1 MIAVKICGII
11 SLKDAELA
19 ANYGASAIGL
29 IFYTDSPRYVD
40 PAEVE
45 QWIDSIPSS
54 VKKVGVFVNE
64 QSENINKIT
73 RQLKLEFI
81 QLHGDES
88 PEFCNGIIRPVI
100 KVFRVGDDFD
110 AIVLNEY
117 DVHGFLFD
125 TYKKGN
131 PGGTGTRFNWDLIAN
146 LKTETPIIL
155 SGGLTPENVLNGIEA
170 VNPAAVDVN
179 SGVESVPGVKDEE
192 KIKELFS
199 VLEHSNSCNNPFRVI
214 RGEIHDL

>member
-1 MIAVKICGII
+1 MIAVKICGIT
-11 SLKDAELA
+11 SLKDAEMA
-19 ANYGASAIGL
+19 VNYSVSAIGM
-29 IFYTDSPRYVD
+29 IFCPDSPRYVD

-45 QWIDSIPSS
+45 QWIERIPDS

-64 QSENINKIT
+64 QIDTINNIT

>member
-1 MIAVKICGII
+1 MIAVKICGIT
-11 SLKDAELA
+11 SLKDAEMA
-19 ANYGASAIGL
+19 VNYSVPAIGL
-29 IFYTDSPRYVD
+29 IFYPDSPRYVD
-40 PAEVE
+40 PAKVE
-45 QWIDSIPSS
+45 QWIDRIPDS

-64 QSENINKIT
+64 QIDTINNIT

-199 VLEHSNSCNNPFRVI
+199 VLEHSNSCNNPFCVV
-214 RGEIHDL
+214 RGEIHDQ

>member
-1 MIAVKICGII
+1 MIAVKICGIT
-11 SLKDAELA
+11 SLKDAEMA
-19 ANYGASAIGL
+19 VNYRVPAIGL
-29 IFYTDSPRYVD
+29 IFYPDSPRYVD
-40 PAEVE
+40 PAKVE
-45 QWIDSIPSS
+45 QWIDRIPDS

-64 QSENINKIT
+64 QIDTINNIT

-88 PEFCNGIIRPVI
+88 PEFCNGMIRPVI

-155 SGGLTPENVLNGIEA
+155 SGGLTQENVLNGIEA

>member
-1 MIAVKICGII
+1 MIAVKICGIT
-11 SLKDAELA
+11 SLKDAEMA
-19 ANYGASAIGL
+19 VNYSVSAIGM
-29 IFYTDSPRYVD
+29 IFCPDSPRYVD

-45 QWIDSIPSS
+45 QWIERIPDS

-64 QSENINKIT
+64 QIDTINNIT

-88 PEFCNGIIRPVI
+88 PEFCNGIICPVI

>member
-1 MIAVKICGII
+1 MIAVKICGIT
-11 SLKDAELA
+11 SLKDAEMA
-19 ANYGASAIGL
+19 VNYSVSAIGM
-29 IFYTDSPRYVD
+29 IFCPDSSRYVD
-40 PAEVE
+40 PTEVE
-45 QWIDSIPSS
+45 QWIERIPDS

-64 QSENINKIT
+64 QIDTINNIT

-110 AIVLNEY
+110 AIVLNGY

-214 RGEIHDL
+214 RGEINDL

>member
-1 MIAVKICGII
+1 MIAVKICGIT
-11 SLKDAELA
+11 SLKDAEMA
-19 ANYGASAIGL
+19 VSYSVPAIGL
-29 IFYTDSPRYVD
+29 IFYPDSPRYVD
-40 PAEVE
+40 PAKVE
-45 QWIDSIPSS
+45 QWIDRIPDS

-64 QSENINKIT
+64 QIDTINNIT

-81 QLHGDES
+81 QLHGEES
-88 PEFCNGIIRPVI
+88 PELCNEMIRPVI

-170 VNPAAVDVN
+170 VNPAVVDVN
-179 SGVESVPGVKDEE
+179 SGVEAVPGVKDEE

-214 RGEIHDL
+214 RREIHDL

>member
-1 MIAVKICGII
+1 MIAVKICGIT
-11 SLKDAELA
+11 SLKDAEMA
-19 ANYGASAIGL
+19 VNYSVSAIGM
-29 IFYTDSPRYVD
+29 IFCPDSPRHVD

-45 QWIDSIPSS
+45 QWIERIPDS

-64 QSENINKIT
+64 QIDTINNIT

-170 VNPAAVDVN
+170 VNPAVVDVN

>member
-1 MIAVKICGII
+1 MIAVKICGIT
-11 SLKDAELA
+11 SLKDAEMA
-19 ANYGASAIGL
+19 VNYSVPAIGL
-29 IFYTDSPRYVD
+29 IFYPDSPRYVD

-45 QWIDSIPSS
+45 QWIDRIPDS

-64 QSENINKIT
+64 QIDTINNIT

-100 KVFRVGDDFD
+100 KVFRVCDDFD

-155 SGGLTPENVLNGIEA
+155 SGGLTPENVLNGIGA

-199 VLEHSNSCNNPFRVI
+199 VLEHSNSCNNPFCVI
-214 RGEIHDL
+214 RGEIHGL

>member
-1 MIAVKICGII
+1 MIAVKICGIT
-11 SLKDAELA
+11 SLKDAEMA
-19 ANYGASAIGL
+19 VNYSVSAIGL
-29 IFYTDSPRYVD
+29 IFYPDSPRYVD

-45 QWIDSIPSS
+45 QWIDRIPDS

-64 QSENINKIT
+64 QIDTINNIT

-88 PEFCNGIIRPVI
+88 PEFCNRMIRPVI
-100 KVFRVGDDFD
+100 KVFHVGDDFD
-110 AIVLNEY
+110 AIVLNGY

-125 TYKKGN
+125 TYKKGK
-131 PGGTGTRFNWDLIAN
+131 PGGTGNRFKWELIAN

>member
-1 MIAVKICGII
+1 MIAVKICGIT
-11 SLKDAELA
+11 SLKDAEMA
-19 ANYGASAIGL
+19 VNYSVSAIGM
-29 IFYTDSPRYVD
+29 IFCPDSPRYVD
-40 PAEVE
+40 PAELE
-45 QWIDSIPSS
+45 QWIERIPDS

-64 QSENINKIT
+64 QIDTINNIT

-155 SGGLTPENVLNGIEA
+155 SGGLTSENVLNGIEA

-199 VLEHSNSCNNPFRVI
+199 VLEHSNSCNNPFCVI

>member
-1 MIAVKICGII
+1 MIAVKICGIT
-11 SLKDAELA
+11 SLKDAEMA
-19 ANYGASAIGL
+19 VNYSVSAIGM
-29 IFYTDSPRYVD
+29 IFCPDSPRYVD
-40 PAEVE
+40 PAKVE
-45 QWIDSIPSS
+45 QWIERIPDS

-64 QSENINKIT
+64 QIDTINNIT

-199 VLEHSNSCNNPFRVI
+199 VLEHSNSCNNPFRMI

>member
-1 MIAVKICGII
+1 MIAIKICGIT
-11 SLKDAELA
+11 SLKGAELA
-19 ANYGASAIGL
+19 ANYGAAAIGM
-29 IFYTDSPRYVD
+29 IFYQDSPRFVD

-45 QWIDSIPSS
+45 QWIDNIPSS

-64 QSENINKIT
+64 QIDTINNIT

>member
-1 MIAVKICGII
+1 MIAVKICGIT
-11 SLKDAELA
+11 SLKDAEMA
-19 ANYGASAIGL
+19 VNYSVPAIGL
-29 IFYTDSPRYVD
+29 IFYPDSPRYVD
-40 PAEVE
+40 PAVVE
-45 QWIDSIPSS
+45 QWIDRIPDS

-64 QSENINKIT
+64 KIDTINNIT

-81 QLHGDES
+81 QLHGEES
-88 PEFCNGIIRPVI
+88 PEFCNGMIRPVI

-110 AIVLNEY
+110 AIVLNGY

-125 TYKKGN
+125 TYKKGK
-131 PGGTGTRFNWDLIAN
+131 PGGTGNRFKWELIAN
-146 LKTETPIIL
+146 LKIETPIIL
-155 SGGLTPENVLNGIEA
+155 SGGLTSENVLNGIEA

>member
-1 MIAVKICGII
+1 MIAVKICGIT
-11 SLKDAELA
+11 SLKDAEMA
-19 ANYGASAIGL
+19 VNYSVSAIGM
-29 IFYTDSPRYVD
+29 IFCPDSTRYVD
-40 PAEVE
+40 PAELE
-45 QWIDSIPSS
+45 QWIERIPDS

-64 QSENINKIT
+64 QIDTINNIT

-110 AIVLNEY
+110 GIVLNEY

-131 PGGTGTRFNWDLIAN
+131 PGGTGNRFNWDLIAN

-199 VLEHSNSCNNPFRVI
+199 VLEHSNSCNNPFCVI

>member
-1 MIAVKICGII
+1 MAV
-11 SLKDAELA
+11 
-19 ANYGASAIGL
+19 NYSVSAIGM
-29 IFYTDSPRYVD
+29 IFCPDSPRYVD

-45 QWIDSIPSS
+45 QWIERIPDS

-64 QSENINKIT
+64 QIDTINNIT

>member
-1 MIAVKICGII
+1 MIAVKICGIT
-11 SLKDAELA
+11 SLKDVEMAV
-19 ANYGASAIGL
+19 NYSVSAIGM
-29 IFYTDSPRYVD
+29 IFCPDSTRYVD
-40 PAEVE
+40 PAELE
-45 QWIDSIPSS
+45 QWIERIPDS

-64 QSENINKIT
+64 QIDTINNIT

-214 RGEIHDL
+214 RGEIHVL

>member
-1 MIAVKICGII
+1 MIAVKICGIT
-11 SLKDAELA
+11 SLKDAEMA
-19 ANYGASAIGL
+19 VNYSVSAIGM
-29 IFYTDSPRYVD
+29 IFCPDSPRYVD
-40 PAEVE
+40 PAEME
-45 QWIDSIPSS
+45 QWIDRIPDS

-64 QSENINKIT
+64 QIDTINNIT

-199 VLEHSNSCNNPFRVI
+199 ILEHSNSCNNPFRVI

>member
-1 MIAVKICGII
+1 MAV
-11 SLKDAELA
+11 
-19 ANYGASAIGL
+19 NYSVSAIGM
-29 IFYTDSPRYVD
+29 IFCPDSPRYVD
-40 PAEVE
+40 PAKVE
-45 QWIDSIPSS
+45 QWIERIPDS

-64 QSENINKIT
+64 QIDTINNIT

-199 VLEHSNSCNNPFRVI
+199 ILEHSNSCNNPFRVI

>member
-1 MIAVKICGII
+1 MIAIKICGIT
-11 SLKDAELA
+11 SLKDAKLA
-19 ANYGASAIGL
+19 ANYGATAIGM
-29 IFYTDSPRYVD
+29 IFYQGSPRFVD

-64 QSENINKIT
+64 QSETINKIT
-73 RQLKLEFI
+73 RQLRLDFI

-88 PEFCNGIIRPVI
+88 PEFCNEMTRPVI

-110 AIVLNEY
+110 ANILNDY
-117 DVHGFLFD
+117 DVRAFLFD
-125 TYKKGN
+125 TYQKGK
-131 PGGTGTRFNWDLIAN
+131 PGGTGNHFNWDLIVQ
-146 LKTETPIIL
+146 LKTDTPIIL
-155 SGGLTPENVLNGIEA
+155 SGGLKPENVLNGVEA

-179 SGVESVPGVKDEE
+179 SGVESESGVKDED
-192 KIKELFS
+192 KINELFS
-199 VLEHSNSCNNPFRVI
+199 ILEHSNSCNNLFRVI

>member
-1 MIAVKICGII
+1 MIAVKICGIT
-11 SLKDAELA
+11 SLKDAEMA
-19 ANYGASAIGL
+19 VNYSVPAIGL
-29 IFYTDSPRYVD
+29 IFYPDSHRYVD

-45 QWIDSIPSS
+45 QWIERIPDS

-64 QSENINKIT
+64 QIDTINNIT

>member
-1 MIAVKICGII
+1 MIAVKICGIT
-11 SLKDAELA
+11 SLKDAEMA
-19 ANYGASAIGL
+19 VNYSVSAIGM
-29 IFYTDSPRYVD
+29 IFCPDSPRYVD

-45 QWIDSIPSS
+45 QWIERIPDY

-64 QSENINKIT
+64 QIDTINNIT

-199 VLEHSNSCNNPFRVI
+199 ILEHSNSCNNPFRVI
-214 RGEIHDL
+214 RGEINDL

>member
-1 MIAVKICGII
+1 MIAVKICGIT
-11 SLKDAELA
+11 SLKDAEMA
-19 ANYGASAIGL
+19 VNYSVSAIGM
-29 IFYTDSPRYVD
+29 IFCPDSPRYVD
-40 PAEVE
+40 PTEVE
-45 QWIDSIPSS
+45 QWIERIPDS

-64 QSENINKIT
+64 QIDTINNIT

-155 SGGLTPENVLNGIEA
+155 SGGLTSENVLNGIEA

>member
-1 MIAVKICGII
+1 MIAVKICGIT
-11 SLKDAELA
+11 SLKDVEMAV
-19 ANYGASAIGL
+19 NYSVPAIGL
-29 IFYTDSPRYVD
+29 IFYHDSPRYVD
-40 PAEVE
+40 PTEVE
-45 QWIDSIPSS
+45 QWIDQIPDS

-64 QSENINKIT
+64 QIDTINNIA
-73 RQLKLEFI
+73 RQLKLDFI

-88 PEFCNGIIRPVI
+88 PEFCKGMIRPVI

-110 AIVLNEY
+110 AIVLNGY

-125 TYKKGN
+125 TYKKGK
-131 PGGTGTRFNWDLIAN
+131 PGGTGNRFKWELIAN

-179 SGVESVPGVKDEE
+179 SGVESDPGVKEEE
-192 KIKELFS
+192 KIKELFC
-199 VLEHSNSCNNPFRVI
+199 VLEHSNSYNNPFCVI
-214 RGEIHDL
+214 RGEIHGL

>member
-1 MIAVKICGII
+1 MAV
-11 SLKDAELA
+11 
-19 ANYGASAIGL
+19 NYSVPAIGL
-29 IFYTDSPRYVD
+29 IFYPDSPRYVD

-45 QWIDSIPSS
+45 QWIDRIPDS

-64 QSENINKIT
+64 QIDTINNIT

>member
-1 MIAVKICGII
+1 MIAIKICGIT
-11 SLKDAELA
+11 SLKDAKLA
-19 ANYGASAIGL
+19 ANYGATAIGM
-29 IFYTDSPRYVD
+29 IFYQGSPRFVD

-64 QSENINKIT
+64 QSETINKIT
-73 RQLKLEFI
+73 RQLRLDFI

-88 PEFCNGIIRPVI
+88 PEFCNEITRPVI

-110 AIVLNEY
+110 ADILNDY
-117 DVHGFLFD
+117 DVRAFLFD
-125 TYKKGN
+125 TYQKGK
-131 PGGTGTRFNWDLIAN
+131 PGGTGNRFNWDLIVQ
-146 LKTETPIIL
+146 LKTDTPIIL
-155 SGGLTPENVLNGIEA
+155 SGGLKPENVLNGVEA
-170 VNPAAVDVN
+170 VNPATVDVN
-179 SGVESVPGVKDEE
+179 SGVESEPGVKDED
-192 KIKELFS
+192 KINELFS

>member
-1 MIAVKICGII
+1 MIAVKICGIT
-11 SLKDAELA
+11 SLKDAEMA
-19 ANYGASAIGL
+19 VNYSVSAIGM
-29 IFYTDSPRYVD
+29 IFCPDSPRYVD

-45 QWIDSIPSS
+45 QWIERIPDS

-64 QSENINKIT
+64 QIDTINNIT

-110 AIVLNEY
+110 AIVLNGY

>member
-1 MIAVKICGII
+1 MIAVKICGIT
-11 SLKDAELA
+11 SLKDVEMAV
-19 ANYGASAIGL
+19 NYSVSAIGM
-29 IFYTDSPRYVD
+29 IFCPDSPRYVD
-40 PAEVE
+40 PTEVE
-45 QWIDSIPSS
+45 QWIERIPDS

-64 QSENINKIT
+64 QIDTINNIT

>member
-1 MIAVKICGII
+1 MIAVKICGIT
-11 SLKDAELA
+11 SLKDAEMA
-19 ANYGASAIGL
+19 VNYSVSAIGM
-29 IFYTDSPRYVD
+29 IFCPDSPRYVD
-40 PAEVE
+40 PAKVE
-45 QWIDSIPSS
+45 QWIERIPDS

-64 QSENINKIT
+64 QIDTINNIT

-131 PGGTGTRFNWDLIAN
+131 PGGTGNRFNWDLIAN

-199 VLEHSNSCNNPFRVI
+199 VLEHSNSCNNPFRMI

>member
-1 MIAVKICGII
+1 MIAVKICGIT
-11 SLKDAELA
+11 SLKDAEMA
-19 ANYGASAIGL
+19 VNYSVSAIGM
-29 IFYTDSPRYVD
+29 IFCPDSPRYVD
-40 PAEVE
+40 PAEME
-45 QWIDSIPSS
+45 QWIDRIPDS

-64 QSENINKIT
+64 QIDTINNIT

-131 PGGTGTRFNWDLIAN
+131 PGGTGNRFNWDLIAN

>member
-1 MIAVKICGII
+1 MIAVKICGIT
-11 SLKDAELA
+11 SLKDAEMA
-19 ANYGASAIGL
+19 VNYSVSAIGM
-29 IFYTDSPRYVD
+29 IFCPDSPRYVD
-40 PAEVE
+40 PTEVE
-45 QWIDSIPSS
+45 QWIERIPDS

-64 QSENINKIT
+64 QIDTINNIT

-131 PGGTGTRFNWDLIAN
+131 PGGTGNRFNWDLIAN

>member
-1 MIAVKICGII
+1 MIAVKICGIT
-11 SLKDAELA
+11 SLKDAEMA
-19 ANYGASAIGL
+19 VNYRVPAIGL
-29 IFYTDSPRYVD
+29 IFYPDSPRYVD
-40 PAEVE
+40 PAKVE
-45 QWIDSIPSS
+45 QWIDRIPDS

-64 QSENINKIT
+64 QIDTINNIT

-88 PEFCNGIIRPVI
+88 PEFCNGMIRPVI

-125 TYKKGN
+125 TYKKGK
-131 PGGTGTRFNWDLIAN
+131 PGGTGNRFKWELIAN

-155 SGGLTPENVLNGIEA
+155 SGGLTSENVLNGIEA

-179 SGVESVPGVKDEE
+179 SGVESVPGVKDEK

-214 RGEIHDL
+214 RGKINGL

>member
-1 MIAVKICGII
+1 MIAVKICGIT
-11 SLKDAELA
+11 SLKDAEMA
-19 ANYGASAIGL
+19 VNYSVPAIGL
-29 IFYTDSPRYVD
+29 IFYPDSPRYVD
-40 PAEVE
+40 PAKVE
-45 QWIDSIPSS
+45 QWIDRIPDS

-64 QSENINKIT
+64 QIDTINNIT

-88 PEFCNGIIRPVI
+88 PEFCNGMIRPVI

-179 SGVESVPGVKDEE
+179 SSVESVPGVKDEE

-214 RGEIHDL
+214 RGEINDL

>member
-1 MIAVKICGII
+1 MAV
-11 SLKDAELA
+11 
-19 ANYGASAIGL
+19 NYSVSAIGM
-29 IFYTDSPRYVD
+29 IFCPDSPRYVD
-40 PAEVE
+40 PTEVE
-45 QWIDSIPSS
+45 QWIERIPDS

-64 QSENINKIT
+64 QIDTINNIT

-131 PGGTGTRFNWDLIAN
+131 PGGTGNRFNWDLIAN

>member
-1 MIAVKICGII
+1 MIAVKICGIT
-11 SLKDAELA
+11 SLKDAEMA
-19 ANYGASAIGL
+19 VNYSVSAIGM
-29 IFYTDSPRYVD
+29 IFCPDSPRYVD
-40 PAEVE
+40 PAELE
-45 QWIDSIPSS
+45 QWIERIPDS

-64 QSENINKIT
+64 QIDTINNIT

-199 VLEHSNSCNNPFRVI
+199 VLEHSNSCNNPFCVI

>member
-1 MIAVKICGII
+1 MIAVKICGIT
-11 SLKDAELA
+11 SLKDAEMA
-19 ANYGASAIGL
+19 VNYSVSAIGM
-29 IFYTDSPRYVD
+29 IFCPDSRRYVD
-40 PAEVE
+40 PTKVE
-45 QWIDSIPSS
+45 QWIERIPDS

-64 QSENINKIT
+64 QIDTINNIT

-199 VLEHSNSCNNPFRVI
+199 ILEHSNSCNNPFCVI
-214 RGEIHDL
+214 RGGINDL